1 VLFRALPRCDTKEL
15 AKQLIAR
22 FGSFAEVVNAPDQRL
37 KEIDG
42 VGQSVIT
49 ELRLIRAAALRLVRS
64 NIMKRPALSSWKEVL
79 EYLRAAQSFE
89 HREQFRVLFLDKKY
103 H

>member
-1 VLFRALPRCDTKEL
+1 MPDYELLELVLFPALPRRDTKEL

-37 KEIDG
+37 KEVEG
-42 VGQSVIT
+42 VGDSVIA

-64 NIMKRPALSSWKEVL
+64 NVIGRPALSSWKQVL
-79 EYLRAAQSFE
+79 E
-89 HREQFRVLFLDKKY
+89 
-103 H
+103 